1 MSRPRHNQITSYK
14 GKVLKFTSFFHF
26 VIAEDTDECF
36 PVIYLIFVKFGYHKI
51 TKMLN
56 LWCIFFHSIFYV
68 LQVYYIIIK
77 FNQSFLMEHLFV
89 MTMFLYVGI
98 FQISAHN

>member
-1 MSRPRHNQITSYK
+1 MLRPRHNQITSYR
-14 GKVLKFTSFFHF
+14 GKVLKFTSFFQF
-26 VIAEDTDECF
+26 VIAEHTDECF

-56 LWCIFFHSIFYV
+56 LLCIFLHSIFYI

-77 FNQSFLMEHLFV
+77 LNQSLLMKHLFV
-89 MTMFLYVGI
+89 ITMSLYVGI